1 MTRKKVG
8 EVVVPNGAYPE
19 DHELETARFLANLG
33 YVIEFVVP
41 SRVKGQ
47 KSADIVM
54 DGELWEVKRPKR
66 LGKYTIEHAF
76 QSAIK
81 QAHNVIFDLRN
92 LASVQQSAIRQV
104 EKWYEH
110 RSRRVKGLLIITHA
124 GNLIEPQT
132 DKKRKQKNN

>member
-1 MTRKKVG
+1 MARKKVG
-8 EVVVPNGAYPE
+8 EVVVPKGAYPE

-41 SRVKGQ
+41 SRIKGQ
-47 KSADIVM
+47 KSADIIM

-92 LASVQQSAIRQV
+92 LASAQQPAVRQV
-104 EKWYEH
+104 EKWYEY
-110 RSRRVKGLLIITHA
+110 RSRRVNGLLIITHE
-124 GNLIEPQT
+124 GNLIELQAA
-132 DKKRKQKNN
+132 KKRK